1 MLADC
6 TLACRMTHSYSLT
19 FEHRPYHLVAQV
31 EGPEDSLGISL
42 AYWAEIAVECRRHH
56 VSRLLV
62 IEKLKTRSNPEDA
75 SLLIAE
81 LQNMGFG
88 DIRIAFVD
96 TTESVD
102 VMVHAELESRK
113 AGLVAHVFG
122 NELMATRWLLDDAV
136 LDDSI
141 RETAGSLNR

>member
-1 MLADC
+1 M
-6 TLACRMTHSYSLT
+6 
-19 FEHRPYHLVAQV
+19 AQV
-31 EGPEDSLGISL
+31 EGPEDTLEISL
-42 AYWAEIAVECRRHH
+42 AYWAEVAVECRRHH

-62 IEKLKTRSNPEDA
+62 IEKLETRSNAEDA
-75 SLLIAE
+75 GLLIAE
-81 LQNMGFG
+81 LQKMGFG

-122 NELMATRWLLDDAV
+122 NELMATRWLLADAA
-136 LDDSI
+136 LHPAA
-141 RETAGSLNR
+141 RESAG